1 MTTTEETPRIWVT
14 ALIDSL
20 LIFVFAAALIFPL
33 FRVKYLDHW
42 ESIESTFIS
51 DGRFLKEHW
60 PHPQWQPLWYG
71 GTRFDYIYPPA
82 LRYGVAALSKAYP
95 MLPARAY
102 HIYIAFFYCLGIAG
116 VYVLIRTMSRSR
128 AAAWLGAAA
137 AALVSPCFLFMAHI
151 RAGGLHIAPWR
162 LTVLVVYGEGPHM
175 SALALL
181 PFALAASWVALQK
194 ARPAMIALAALLCA
208 LVVSHNFYGATA
220 LTIFFPIL
228 CWSLWITHQ
237 DRRMWFRALG
247 IAGLAYG
254 LTAFWLVPS
263 YLWVTTANLR
273 IVSAPGNLW
282 SLWIALGVA
291 VAFVLATDR
300 LVRWRREL
308 AYPVFVVG
316 AFLFFTLNVLGQHY
330 FNFRV
335 LGEPERLA
343 PEFDL
348 AAILIS
354 IEGLRRLWAHGTARR
369 GRESPQHPTWRG
381 LSAGHG
387 GIRAAIA
394 FDAGTDAGVAGQR
407 PAPRKERAVFSST
420 GIPACILKARPWLPK
435 ALAVLLVLAAF
446 GASRH
451 YLRKAWQLYRREP
464 NFQQRVEYR
473 IPEWIAKNLPGAR
486 SLVTGSVRF
495 WYNAWHDGAQ
505 IGGGSEQGVRNPIII
520 RAFWENML
528 GPAAEPSVLWMQCLG
543 VDAVVVHDKS
553 SQEHYHD
560 FQHPKKFAGVLP
572 VLFDDQQGNVIYKVP
587 RRFPGLAR
595 VVDGAR
601 AAALKPHTLE
611 QEQELIRAYAGL
623 LESGPD
629 SPAVSSWEGTDA
641 LRIRT
646 RLKPGES
653 LAVLASYDPAWHA
666 YSRGSPLPVRKDAL
680 GQMLIEAPPGE
691 HDLRLVFET
700 PLENRIGR
708 ILSIVSA
715 LLLVVLVAKRVR
727 A

>member
-1 MTTTEETPRIWVT
+1 M
-14 ALIDSL
+14 DSL
-20 LIFVFAAALIFPL
+20 LIFVFTAGLIFPL

-102 HIYIAFFYCLGIAG
+102 HIYIAFLYCLGIAG
-116 VYVLIRTMSRSR
+116 VYVLVRTMTRSR
-128 AAAWLGAAA
+128 GAAWLAAA
-137 AALVSPCFLFMAHI
+137 AAGLVSPCYLFMPHI

-194 ARPAMIALAALLCA
+194 ARPAMIALAALLSA

-263 YLWVTTANLR
+263 YLWVTTANLQ

-282 SLWIALGVA
+282 SRWIALAVA

-300 LVRWRREL
+300 WVRGRREL
-308 AYPVFVVG
+308 AYPVFVAG

-354 IEGLRRLWAHGTARR
+354 IEGLRRLWVGWL
-369 GRESPQHPTWRG
+369 PQQLQW
-381 LSAGHG
+381 
-387 GIRAAIA
+387 
-394 FDAGTDAGVAGQR
+394 
-407 PAPRKERAVFSST
+407 
-420 GIPACILKARPWLPK
+420 LKVRPWFPK

-451 YLRKAWQLYRREP
+451 YLRKAWQPYRREP

-473 IPEWIAKNLPGAR
+473 IPEWIARNLPGAS

-495 WYNAWHDGAQ
+495 WYNAWHDEAQ

-520 RAFWENML
+520 RAFWETML
-528 GPAAEPSVLWMQCLG
+528 APAAETSILWMQCLG
-543 VDAVVVHDKS
+543 VDAVVVHDKN
-553 SQEHYHD
+553 SQEVYHD

-572 VLFDDQQGNVIYKVP
+572 VLFDDQQGNMIYKVP

-611 QEQELIRAYAGL
+611 QEEPLIRAYAGL
-623 LESGPD
+623 LENGPD
-629 SPAVSSWEGTDA
+629 SPALSSWEGTDA
-641 LRIRT
+641 LRIRA
-646 RLKPGES
+646 RLRPGES
-653 LAVLASYDPAWHA
+653 LVVLASYDPAWHA
-666 YSRGSPLPVRKDAL
+666 YSRGSPLPIRKDAM

-700 PLENRIGR
+700 PLENHIGR

-715 LLLVVLVAKRVR
+715 ILLVVLVAKGVG